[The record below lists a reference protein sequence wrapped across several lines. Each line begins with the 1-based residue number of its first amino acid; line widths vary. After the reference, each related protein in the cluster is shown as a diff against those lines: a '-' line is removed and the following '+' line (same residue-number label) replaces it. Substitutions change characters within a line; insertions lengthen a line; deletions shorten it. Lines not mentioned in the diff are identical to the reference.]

1 MKARIPLLVQ
11 DQTIAQQKGMR
22 LTEDCVF
29 EGERFFLDGPVS
41 ERLAVLDFDLE
52 TGVLATGTRFKAA
65 EGTYEV
71 DEQAIESPDFLRTNA
86 FATALRTMYMF
97 EESDTLGRPL
107 RWGFD
112 GPQLL
117 IVPVAGEWANAFYER
132 ESRSLQFYFFPSKE
146 GRRIYTSLS
155 HDIVSH
161 ETGHAILDGIAP
173 DLYHAIT
180 PQSLALHEGI
190 ADLVA
195 LVMAFRNDTLRK
207 TVLDQTGGS
216 IANIT
221 AFSSV
226 AEEFGQAQGKPGGLR
241 QFVNEKTLDPK
252 DTENAVDAS
261 EPHELSQVLTGAL
274 YSVMVRIHETLKRRF
289 AQEDGTSDFSASGKA
304 LFVGAERFKRMIF
317 RALDYL
323 PPGEISFADY
333 GRAII
338 ASDQASHPD
347 APQGRDWLRDE
358 FVRRRMAANVE
369 SLEVEEPFP
378 DRAVKTLDLETFVES
393 DWAAYDFANR
403 NRELLRIPPEI
414 PFRVRPRLDTSKT
427 YYFRGGVKKPIRECV
442 FKVSWDELEPNPK
455 GSWFPDKRQITVGTT
470 LAIDWE
476 TKQVRARLTSRWEEQ
491 RKARDLMLQRLD
503 EKGLLVP
510 AQLATTPDGKPLRC
524 AIKAETSG
532 ELMRVRGTARMLH
545 IAEA

>member
-1 MKARIPLLVQ
+1 MKVRIPLLVQ
-11 DQTIAQQKGMR
+11 DQTIALQKGMR

-29 EGERFFLDGPVS
+29 DNERFFLDGPIT
-41 ERLAVLDFDLE
+41 ERLAVLDFDPA
-52 TGVLATGTRFKAA
+52 TGALAQGTRFKAA
-65 EGTYEV
+65 DGTYEV
-71 DEQAIESPDFLRTNA
+71 NPEAVESPDFLRTNA
-86 FATALRTMYMF
+86 FATVLKTMYMF
-97 EESDTLGRPL
+97 EEDDTLGRRL
-107 RWGFD
+107 HWGFD

-132 ESRSLQFYFFPSKE
+132 ESRSLQFYFFRSKLGPS
-146 GRRIYTSLS
+146 IYTSLS

-173 DLYHAIT
+173 DLYHAFT
-180 PQSLALHEGI
+180 PQSLALHEGV

-195 LVMAFRNDTLRK
+195 LVMAFRNDTLRQ

-226 AEEFGQAQGKPGGLR
+226 AEEFGQAQGKPGALR

-252 DTENAVDAS
+252 DEKNLVDPS
-261 EPHELSQVLTGAL
+261 EPHELCQVLTGAL
-274 YSVMVRIHETLKRRF
+274 YTVMVKIHESLKKQY
-289 AQEDGTSDFSASGKA
+289 AKEDGTSEFSASGKA

-323 PPGEISFADY
+323 PPGEVSFADY

-338 ASDQASHPD
+338 ASDQASHPT
-347 APQGRDWLRDE
+347 ASQARDWMREE
-358 FVRRRMAANVE
+358 FVRCAMAKDLE
-369 SLEVEEPFP
+369 SLEVEEPFDDP
-378 DRAVKTLDLETFVES
+378 AVKALDLETLVES

-403 NRELLRIPPEI
+403 NRKLLRIPTQV

-427 YYFRGGVKKPIRECV
+427 YYLGGGKKTPIRECI
-442 FKVSWDELEPNPK
+442 FKVSWDELELNPG

-476 TKQVRARLTSRWEEQ
+476 TKQVRARLTSQWEEQ
-491 RKARDLMLQRLD
+491 REARDLMLQKLD
-503 EKGLLVP
+503 AKGLLMP
-510 AQLATTPDGKPLRC
+510 AALATASDGTPLRN
-524 AIKAETSG
+524 AIQAETSG
-532 ELMRVRGTARMLH
+532 DLMRVRGTARTLH

>member
-1 MKARIPLLVQ
+1 MKISIPIMVQ
-11 DQTIAQQKGMR
+11 DQTIASQKGMR
-22 LTEDCVF
+22 PTEVCTL
-29 EGERFFLDGPVS
+29 EGERFFLDGPVT
-41 ERLAVLDFDLE
+41 ERLAVLDFDPK
-52 TGVLATGTRFKAA
+52 TGELSQGTHFNAA
-65 EGTYEV
+65 EATYEV
-71 DEQAIESPDFLRTNA
+71 EPEPFDSPDFLRTNA
-86 FATALRTMYMF
+86 FGTVLKTMYMF
-97 EESDTLGRPL
+97 EEDDTLGRPL
-107 RWGFD
+107 DWGFD

-117 IVPVAGEWANAFYER
+117 VVPAAGEWANAFYER
-132 ESRSLQFYFFPSKE
+132 EARCLQFFYFQSQE
-146 GRRIYTSLS
+146 GRRVYTSLS

-216 IANIT
+216 IDNIT

-226 AEEFGQAQGKPGGLR
+226 AEEFGRAQGKPGALR
-241 QFVNEKTLDPK
+241 QFVNEKTLDPN
-252 DTENAVDAS
+252 DAENLVDVA
-261 EPHELSQVLTGAL
+261 EPHDLCQVLTGAL
-274 YSVMVRIHETLKRRF
+274 YSVMVKIHDTLKRRF
-289 AQEDGTSDFSASGKA
+289 AEQDKTTEFSASGKA

-347 APQGRDWLRDE
+347 ATQARDWLRKE
-358 FVRRRMAANVE
+358 FVRRCMAPGLEA
-369 SLEVEEPFP
+369 LEVEEPFDHP
-378 DRAVKTLDLETFVES
+378 ALKDLDLGTFVDS
-393 DWAAYDFANR
+393 DWAAYEFANR
-403 NRELLRIPPEI
+403 NRELLRIPADI
-414 PFRVRPRLDTSKT
+414 PFRIRPRLDTSKT
-427 YYFRGGVKKPIRECV
+427 YYFHGGVKKPIRECI
-442 FKVSWDELEPNPK
+442 FKVSWDVLEPNPE

-476 TKQVRARLTSRWEEQ
+476 TKRVRARLTSQWEEQ
-491 RKARDLMLQRLD
+491 KDDRDKMLQKLD

-510 AQLATTPDGKPLRC
+510 AELATTPDGKPLRC
-524 AIKAETSG
+524 AIKAETTAD
-532 ELMRVRGTARMLH
+532 LMRVRGTARTLH
-545 IAEA
+545 IAGT

>member
-1 MKARIPLLVQ
+1 MKVRVPIMVQ
-11 DQTIAQQKGMR
+11 DQTIAAQKGMR
-22 LTEDCVF
+22 LTEDCTLD
-29 EGERFFLDGPVS
+29 GERFFLDGPVT
-41 ERLAVLDFDLE
+41 ERLAVLDFDAK
-52 TGVLATGTRFKAA
+52 TGALAAGTRFDAA
-65 EGTYEV
+65 RSTYEV
-71 DEQAIESPDFLRTNA
+71 DEEAIESPDFLRTNA
-86 FATALRTMYMF
+86 FATVLKTVYMF
-97 EESDTLGRPL
+97 EEDDTLGRPL

-117 IVPVAGEWANAFYER
+117 VVPVAGEWANAFYER
-132 ESRSLQFYFFPSKE
+132 EARCLQFFHFQSKE
-146 GRRIYTSLS
+146 GRRVYTSLS

-195 LVMAFRNDTLRK
+195 LVMAFRNNTLRK

-216 IANIT
+216 IENIT

-226 AEEFGQAQGKPGGLR
+226 AEEFGRAQGKPEALR
-241 QFVNEKTLDPK
+241 QFVNEKTLDPN
-252 DTENAVDAS
+252 DEENLVDVA
-261 EPHELSQVLTGAL
+261 EPHELCQVLTGGL
-274 YSVMVRIHETLKRRF
+274 YSVMVKIHDSLKRRF
-289 AQEDGTSDFSASGKA
+289 AQEDKTSEFSASGKA
-304 LFVGAERFKRMIF
+304 LYVGAERFKRMIF

-347 APQGRDWLRDE
+347 APQGRDWLRKE
-358 FVRRRMAANVE
+358 FVRRCMAPSLEA
-369 SLEVEEPFP
+369 LEVEEPFEHP
-378 DRAVKTLDLETFVES
+378 ALADVDLETFVDS
-393 DWAAYDFANR
+393 DWAAYEFANR
-403 NRELLRIPPEI
+403 NRELLRIPADI
-414 PFRVRPRLDTSKT
+414 PFRVRPRLDTTKT
-427 YYFRGGVKKPIRECV
+427 YYFRGGVKKPIRECI
-442 FKVSWDELEPNPK
+442 FKVSWDVLEPNPP
-455 GSWFPDKRQITVGTT
+455 GSWFPDRRQITVGTT

-476 TKQVRARLTSRWEEQ
+476 TKRVRARLTSQWEEQ
-491 RKARDLMLQRLD
+491 RDDRDKMLQRLD

-510 AQLATTPDGKPLRC
+510 AELATTPEGKPLRC

-545 IAEA
+545 IAPT